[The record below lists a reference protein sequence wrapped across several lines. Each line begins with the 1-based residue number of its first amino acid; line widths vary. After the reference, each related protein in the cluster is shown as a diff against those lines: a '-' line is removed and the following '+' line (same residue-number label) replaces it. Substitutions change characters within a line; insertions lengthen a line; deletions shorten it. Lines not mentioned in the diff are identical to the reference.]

1 MNPRNGHA
9 TNCRCSRC
17 SQMASDS
24 FPRWNVWFTTPGGS
38 YENIY
43 LRAATSEDARL
54 MAVEKLGPNITIDDE
69 VEED

>member
-1 MNPRNGHA
+1 
-9 TNCRCSRC
+9 
-17 SQMASDS
+17 MASDS